1 MRESGIFFF
10 MEFTFCALN
19 VISNL
24 INFFLCF
31 YFNRM
36 REGQK
41 NLQEAQDQERRKRDS
56 SHDSITKGKNIVIFC
71 FNLNLAEPNE
81 NIL

>member
-1 MRESGIFFF
+1 MKFAFVSENVESSF

-24 INFFLCF
+24 INFFILL
-31 YFNRM
+31 FNRM

-41 NLQEAQDQERRKRDS
+41 NLQEAQDQERRKRES
-56 SHDSITKGKNIVIFC
+56 SHDSITKGITFFYLVLI
-71 FNLNLAEPNE
+71 
-81 NIL
+81 